1 LTCES
6 AATSGD
12 ITVFG
17 HSVKDDPFYVRRLVG
32 NCKQDDYLWPNLTA
46 KEHLDII
53 GGLRGVDPEEHDEI
67 VQKWL
72 ESVDLDTVQHQ
83 CSSEFS
89 GGMKRRLSLSLS
101 TIGSRP
107 LIVLD
112 EPTTGKFRP
121 NRLFG
126 NVCTVLNHSAAMV
139 AGMDPVN
146 RRYVWK
152 HIDEIKKGRVV
163 LLTTHAM
170 EEADLL
176 ADMVAIM
183 RHGQLAAW
191 GSPLELKSEHGS
203 ALQFTA
209 LVDKDKVASTVAN
222 VDNHFVSTKKW
233 VSVDAGEAGNIT
245 VTIQKIQQGESM
257 DGVSADTLTKF
268 VAWLEDS
275 SLSGVL
281 EYGFSNS
288 SLEEVFLKVT
298 EGDGSETQH
307 AGTLTIATNALPSDA
322 GGGDIETLTVDTD
335 AVPSGGGALAEYKP
349 NLSTLRQA
357 SAIVWFNYVKTW
369 TGRRSVGSVLMYFSF
384 ICISDIVALWLPDV
398 GTALLVVPVILVS
411 LILLSICSGIYGDR
425 AEGMFYLM
433 QANGLLKTSYL
444 LGTSLYALT
453 ISFMYSFLLLTG
465 LYLTMFR
472 EPVQCTPDYDNNYCF
487 PRKFGSPRMVDVT
500 SLPDVSFY
508 FTSDESVSIYAYSTP
523 SDFGMVFGAMLLFVL
538 TIPGAALSSSYLPGN
553 KFALVVIACLILGAS
568 VTPVIMYFLVRFGKA
583 VLENEDDRL
592 SCSNSIVLNTTC
604 QNLTQTDVYNE
615 DLLNCIGL
623 AINEPLATLCMPGY
637 VALLPQF
644 GLFQMLD
651 LALNANI
658 RFYTVPAEY
667 AEESLIPRI
676 TGGHCHGSTCA
687 FPAVKNLYLRHAG
700 WQILG
705 AVVLVAVGVFIALV
719 VAFPSARIQ
728 RWKSIATHGF
738 EHLMSS
744 IRCRRA
750 KDTHGSEARVECK
763 QELDEVVQER
773 ETVRSIIEPLLTKHE
788 QTVKGEDEPGP
799 SIEDHSAITRGDLP
813 PVLTHKLTK
822 VYPSFGRLAPKV
834 ALKALDLHVT
844 KGQVL
849 GFLGK
854 NGAGKRFARIG
865 TWF

>member
-1 LTCES
+1 LTSVYAVLNRS
-6 AATSGD
+6 AA
-12 ITVFG
+12 I
-17 HSVKDDPFYVRRLVG
+17 
-32 NCKQDDYLWPNLTA
+32 
-46 KEHLDII
+46 
-53 GGLRGVDPEEHDEI
+53 
-67 VQKWL
+67 
-72 ESVDLDTVQHQ
+72 
-83 CSSEFS
+83 
-89 GGMKRRLSLSLS
+89 
-101 TIGSRP
+101 
-107 LIVLD
+107 
-112 EPTTGKFRP
+112 
-121 NRLFG
+121 
-126 NVCTVLNHSAAMV
+126 V

-222 VDNHFVSTKKW
+222 VDSHFVSAKKW

-245 VTIQKIQQGESM
+245 VTIQKIQQGECL

-298 EGDGSETQH
+298 ESDGSDTQTH
-307 AGTLTIATNALPSDA
+307 VAAGQHTGTLTIATDALPSDA
-322 GGGDIETLTVDTD
+322 GGGDFETLTVDTD

-349 NLSTLRQA
+349 NLSTLGQA
-357 SAIVWFNYVKTW
+357 KALVWFNYVKTW
-369 TGRRSVGSVLMYFSF
+369 TGRRSTGSVLMFFFF
-384 ICISDIVALWLPDV
+384 IGISDVLALWLADV

-444 LGTSLYALT
+444 LGTSLYALAL
-453 ISFMYSFLLLTG
+453 SFVYSFLLLTG
-465 LYLTMFR
+465 LYLTLFR
-472 EPVQCTPDYDNNYCF
+472 EPEQCTPDYGNNKYCTSG
-487 PRKFGSPRMVDVT
+487 KFGSRRIVDVT
-500 SLPDVSFY
+500 GLPDVSRY
-508 FTSDESVSIYAYSTP
+508 FRSDESVSIYAYSTP
-523 SDFGMVFGAMLLFVL
+523 SGYGMVFGAMLLFVM

-568 VTPVIMYFLVRFGKA
+568 VTPVIMYFLVRFNKA
-583 VLENEDDRL
+583 ILQDEEDVLA
-592 SCSNSIVLNTTC
+592 CSNSIVLNTTC
-604 QNLTQTDVYNE
+604 QNLTETDVDNE
-615 DLLNCIGL
+615 DVLNCVGL
-623 AINEPLATLCMPGY
+623 AISESLATLCMPGY

-667 AEESLIPRI
+667 AEETLIPSI
-676 TGGHCHGSTCA
+676 AGGYCHGSTCA
-687 FPAVKNLYLRHAG
+687 FPAVRDLYLRHAG

-705 AVVLVAVGVFIALV
+705 AVLLVVVGVFIALV

-728 RWKSIATHGF
+728 HWKSIATHGV

-744 IRCRRA
+744 IRC
-750 KDTHGSEARVECK
+750 KQTKHTHGSGSRVDDK

-773 ETVRSIIEPLLTKHE
+773 ETVRSIIEPLLKLHDE
-788 QTVKGEDEPGP
+788 TVEGEDELGP
-799 SIEDHSAITRGDLP
+799 TIEDHSAIPRDDLP

-834 ALKALDLHVT
+834 ALKSLDLHVT

-854 NGAGKRFARIG
+854 NGAGKRFAMIG
-865 TWF
+865 A